1 MNAVEDFLEHYGIKG
16 MKWGQRKRSVRE
28 EAIRAKQFAERKR
41 PASEDFKKSR
51 ELKKKGARALSNQEL
66 KEVNN
71 RLNLEQN
78 FNRMNPNAI
87 KKGQLAVGAV
97 LAVGATANAAIQFA
111 NSPAGKALA
120 TKLFKKGGNVSK
132 EVIKKASFA

>member
-1 MNAVEDFLEHYGIKG
+1 MITAEEFIQHYGVKG
-16 MKWGQRKRSVRE
+16 MKWGQRKRSARQ
-28 EAIRAKQFAERKR
+28 EAARAAQFAKRK
-41 PASEDFKKSR
+41 PPSDDFKKSR
-51 ELKKKGARALSNQEL
+51 ELKRKGARALSNAEL

-97 LAVGATANAAIQFA
+97 LAIGATANAAIQFA

-120 TKLFKKGGNVSK
+120 TKLFKKSGSVSK